1 MSGQRAESPASIPTP
16 ASTPTPVSIPS
27 SASIPTP
34 ASVPSPANG
43 ETFADA
49 LRRLR
54 AAQKP
59 PARSAPAYSR
69 FVNRRIG
76 RYLAA
81 WAYRARLTPNAVTAI
96 SAVWTF
102 AAILLL
108 VLFPPSWLLGVLIA
122 LLLLVGYAFDSA
134 DGQLSRL
141 LGTSSPA
148 GEWLD
153 HMVDATKVSTM
164 PLALAVGF
172 YRFHVIPV
180 PWLLVPVAFAIVSA
194 VLFFGMILT
203 EQLRRR
209 TQGSVP
215 LAADASGRPSWLR
228 ALAVLPMDYGVLCL
242 SFLTLGA
249 IPVFVTLYTLIAIAT
264 TVFLLLAAVKWFRE
278 LRSWRPA
285 QVHEQVQPEQTPPDP
300 TRPEQKGDLR

>member
-1 MSGQRAESPASIPTP
+1 
-16 ASTPTPVSIPS
+16 
-27 SASIPTP
+27 
-34 ASVPSPANG
+34 
-43 ETFADA
+43 
-49 LRRLR
+49 
-54 AAQKP
+54 
-59 PARSAPAYSR
+59 
-69 FVNRRIG
+69 
-76 RYLAA
+76 
-81 WAYRARLTPNAVTAI
+81 
-96 SAVWTF
+96 
-102 AAILLL
+102 
-108 VLFPPSWLLGVLIA
+108 
-122 LLLLVGYAFDSA
+122 
-134 DGQLSRL
+134 
-141 LGTSSPA
+141 
-148 GEWLD
+148 
-153 HMVDATKVSTM
+153 VDATKVSTM

-180 PWLLVPVAFAIVSA
+180 AWLLVPIAFAIVSA

-285 QVHEQVQPEQTPPDP
+285 QAHEQVQPEQTPPDP